1 MNYATPYHIG
11 HFPITQR
18 AKATG
23 AIPTVGRIYPFLE
36 APQGCRGNKEGQKEV
51 RTNRPVTDGFLSC
64 KFLPKQEAGQAVQ
77 AYQGTER
84 TERDFYNSLSHL
96 AQHYNLHPMHSKSY
110 GYPYNIAL
118 ALDDIQQ
125 QLKDKV
131 RNWEQLSF
139 LQDSRGSYL
148 ETTECYSMGT
158 TLLYIPVAPLFRLLK
173 GPKCKHTAQLLLS
186 VYAYLYHVAAV
197 PYHGNENSYL
207 YRTYEMLKDWVTD
220 DEETEEGA
228 ELLQEIEQSVYI
240 GEFIERKLYSHHN
253 LDRFKHRLDN
263 FKIKGDTDKACWDI
277 ANNFYQLLLQYPN
290 ETMFRSIPISI
301 QDDDDDDDDFEEDDS
316 ERIIAMAKY
325 ISFCADSNGKLF
337 EQLFESVNLEF
348 QNCAGMQEPT
358 ISKRFDGN
366 ESAYKSLDFE
376 SLLFPLI
383 EELICIVNDL

>member
-1 MNYATPYHIG
+1 MNYATPHHIG
-11 HFPITQR
+11 YFPITQR
-18 AKATG
+18 ANATG

-36 APQGCRGNKEGQKEV
+36 KPEGCRGNKEGQKEV

-64 KFLPKQEAGQAVQ
+64 KFLPKQEAGQA
-77 AYQGTER
+77 YQGTER

-96 AQHYNLHPMHSKSY
+96 AQHYNLQPMHSKSY

-131 RNWEQLSF
+131 SNWEQLSF
-139 LQDSRGSYL
+139 LQDSRGAYL

-158 TLLYIPVAPLFRLLK
+158 TLLYIPTVPLFKLLRD
-173 GPKCKHTAQLLLS
+173 PKRKHTAQLLLS
-186 VYAYLYHVAAV
+186 VYAYLYHIVAV
-197 PYHGNENSYL
+197 PYHMHENSYL
-207 YRTYEMLKDWVTD
+207 YWMYEMLKDWVTD
-220 DEETEEGA
+220 DDETEERE
-228 ELLQEIEQSVYI
+228 ELLQEIKQSVYI
-240 GEFIERKLYSHHN
+240 GEFIERKLYNFHN
-253 LDRFKHRLDN
+253 LQRFKQRLDS
-263 FKIKGDTDKACWDI
+263 FKIKGITDKACWQV
-277 ANNFYQLLLQYPN
+277 ANNFYQLLQQYPN
-290 ETMFRSIPISI
+290 EIMFRNAPIVVCHE
-301 QDDDDDDDDFEEDDS
+301 DDFEEDDS
-316 ERIIAMAKY
+316 EGIVGMANY

-337 EQLFESVNLEF
+337 EQLFESVNMEF